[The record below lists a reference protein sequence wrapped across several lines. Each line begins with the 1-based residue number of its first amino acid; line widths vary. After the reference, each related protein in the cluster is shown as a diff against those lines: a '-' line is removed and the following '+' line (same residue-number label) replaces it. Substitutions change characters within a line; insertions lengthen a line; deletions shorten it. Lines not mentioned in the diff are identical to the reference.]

1 VTEEEAVRSVQRL
14 YWLTLLFGALGS
26 FCYLAL
32 QGARPALG
40 FLFGALGAAGNLWLF
55 ERMTRG
61 IAPGDQSKKPA
72 EAGAFAI
79 RYVLLFSLG
88 YVIVKGLGVNPL
100 AVILGLLAS
109 TAAVLTS
116 SIIELVQGFVLSRN
130 QRS

>member
-1 VTEEEAVRSVQRL
+1 MTEEDAALSVRRL
-14 YWLTLLFGALGS
+14 YWLTTGFGILGFLFYLVLQGMRPALAFLLGALGS
-26 FCYLAL
+26 
-32 QGARPALG
+32 
-40 FLFGALGAAGNLWLF
+40 AGNLWFF

-72 EAGAFAI
+72 TAGAFAI

-88 YVIVKGLGVNPL
+88 YVIVKGLGVSPL

-116 SIIELVQGFVLSRN
+116 SIFELAQNFFLSRN
-130 QRS
+130 QQ

>member
-1 VTEEEAVRSVQRL
+1 MTEEEAALSVRRL
-14 YWLTLLFGALGS
+14 YWLTTGFGV
-26 FCYLAL
+26 
-32 QGARPALG
+32 LG
-40 FLFGALGAAGNLWLF
+40 FLGYVAVQGPRPAFAFLLGSLGSVGNLWLF

-61 IAPGDQSKKPA
+61 IAPGDSSKKPA
-72 EAGAFAI
+72 QAGAFAI

-116 SIIELVQGFVLSRN
+116 SIFELAQGFFLSRN
-130 QRS
+130 QH